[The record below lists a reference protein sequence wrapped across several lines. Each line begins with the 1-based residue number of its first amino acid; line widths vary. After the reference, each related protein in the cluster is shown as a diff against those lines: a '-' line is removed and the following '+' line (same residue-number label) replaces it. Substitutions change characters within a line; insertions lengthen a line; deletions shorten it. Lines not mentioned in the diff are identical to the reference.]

1 MTQTQAIAFAIE
13 TITSAKTSMIVNGFS
28 EPSLIY
34 AICNK
39 LSSELN
45 LPLDIVASIFEA
57 A

>member
-1 MTQTQAIAFAIE
+1 MTQTQAITFAIE
-13 TITSAKTSMIVNGFS
+13 TITAAKTSMIVNGFS

-39 LSSELN
+39 LANELN
-45 LPLDIVASIFEA
+45 MPLDIVASIFEA